1 MKRIF
6 ALKTLIQSN
15 IDLECLEFTIYFIQ
29 LVIIMWI
36 SSFEYQS
43 IVKEKYFWHEYLL
56 FKKIDEFIYYDIMS
70 CNINRYD
77 IIQSV
82 VLYYEVGIN
91 NGKDIAQSCLY
102 TPMSI
107 YK

>member
-1 MKRIF
+1 
-6 ALKTLIQSN
+6 
-15 IDLECLEFTIYFIQ
+15 
-29 LVIIMWI
+29 
-36 SSFEYQS
+36 
-43 IVKEKYFWHEYLL
+43 
-56 FKKIDEFIYYDIMS
+56 MS